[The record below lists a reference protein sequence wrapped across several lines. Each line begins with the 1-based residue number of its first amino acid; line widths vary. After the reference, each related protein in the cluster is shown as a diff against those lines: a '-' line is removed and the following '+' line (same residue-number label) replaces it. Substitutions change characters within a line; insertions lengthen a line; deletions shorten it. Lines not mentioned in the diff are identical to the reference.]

1 MVLYRYN
8 PSKYFIQNIKEYI
21 LNNKKSIIDN
31 ETTWKDFISRN
42 GVTVE
47 REIRIL
53 NNKEYTKD
61 PYRKIYKSFIYY
73 SNKYINDNTVK
84 KKSSNNPKKIKLSKQ
99 FSSLMRNDIKTK
111 LSKKYAKPS
120 TAYDDFVKCYTQEIT
135 AEYNKM
141 NGVEKKDLEKKIKRK
156 YKDDYY
162 YYYKKNY
169 KYGYAE

>member
-1 MVLYRYN
+1 MNYRLFVYLIILTIAN
-8 PSKYFIQNIKEYI
+8 VNFSLADECIKFE
-21 LNNKKSIIDN
+21 
-31 ETTWKDFISRN
+31 
-42 GVTVE
+42 
-47 REIRIL
+47 
-53 NNKEYTKD
+53 
-61 PYRKIYKSFIYY
+61 
-73 SNKYINDNTVK
+73 
-84 KKSSNNPKKIKLSKQ
+84 
-99 FSSLMRNDIKTK
+99 K

-120 TAYDDFVKCYTQEIT
+120 TAYDDFIKCYTQEIT